1 VTDFDYKKIVR
12 ESVEQDPETEEIK
25 EDHLKHI
32 EEISKPKSVLE
43 VKRIHEGEVTVL
55 GTIVSASEMYVV
67 EESDSGSITY
77 KDAKSIQLEDTERP
91 DENER
96 LDVVLYDDMISNVL
110 AGEVVEITGINRIE
124 SKRGSKSKKK
134 TIVLH
139 AESIKYLNRKEL
151 VITDDDII
159 NFQKFAKLPN
169 LLDRLVSMYAPNII
183 GHNYVKP

>member
-1 VTDFDYKKIVR
+1 MTEFDYKKVVS
-12 ESVEQDPETEEIK
+12 ETAEDDPETKEIK

-32 EEISKPKSVLE
+32 EEISKHLSGPKTVLE

-67 EESDSGSITY
+67 EDGPLEY
-77 KDAKSIQLEDTERP
+77 RDAKAIQLEDTERP

-110 AGEVVEITGINRIE
+110 AGEVVEITGVNRIE

-134 TIVLH
+134 TTVLH
-139 AESIKYLNRKEL
+139 ADSIKEKGTRN
-151 VITDDDII
+151 
-159 NFQKFAKLPN
+159 N
-169 LLDRLVSMYAPNII
+169 
-183 GHNYVKP
+183 